1 MTWKYELEI
10 RGGHF
15 IVREIN
21 ARFQLRDAI
30 LACNFVIVL
39 LGSLQIV

>member
-1 MTWKYELEI
+1 MNWKYEC
-10 RGGHF
+10 

-21 ARFQLRDAI
+21 ARFQLRHAI